1 MTLNYSSLTMNTQQN
16 VTYEKPNRFLQAYK
30 TIVAFIIEVRER
42 VLAAWNLVPQGIRH
56 SFIGS
61 FCAIALCSMVL
72 YFSLVEFMTLLML
85 KVLTILLFPSPVE

>member
-1 MTLNYSSLTMNTQQN
+1 MTTPTI
-16 VTYEKPNRFLQAYK
+16 TYQKPNRFVQAYK
-30 TIVAFIIEVRER
+30 TIVAFLIEVRQR
-42 VLAAWNLVPQGIRH
+42 LVASWNLVPQGIRH

-85 KVLTILLFPSPVE
+85 KVLTILLVPSSVGE

>member
-1 MTLNYSSLTMNTQQN
+1 MTI
-16 VTYEKPNRFLQAYK
+16 TYEKPNRFTQAYK
-30 TIVAFIIEVRER
+30 TIVAFLITIRQR
-42 VLAAWNLVPQGIRH
+42 VLASWNAVPEGIRH

-85 KVLTILLFPSPVE
+85 KVLTILLTPSIME